1 MYLFTRSATLAGSA
15 ARAVEYATRTT
26 EIVNDTIDLEVALW
40 ANVFGRPGGTFSW
53 NTMAD
58 GRAALGA
65 ATAAL
70 TGNSVYLEQLERGQ
84 EFAGTT
90 PPEDVL
96 RQLVHPAELTGE
108 GAPVGSFAEAISAVP
123 APGQIASAMAWG
135 VEISNVATS
144 ITGVPV
150 SFWSDSYG
158 TFGQVTWLIVYADA
172 AAVDAANDK
181 LNASAEYIN
190 AVDGAGPLFVPASG
204 DRGLFTRIA

>member
-1 MYLFTRSATLAGSA
+1 MYLFTRSVTMVGAPARTL
-15 ARAVEYATRTT
+15 EYVMRTT
-26 EIVNDTIDLEVALW
+26 EIVKETIDLDVALW
-40 ANVFGRPGGTFSW
+40 ANVFGRPVGTFSW
-53 NTMAD
+53 NTMVD

-65 ATAAL
+65 ATAGLA
-70 TGNSVYLEQLERGQ
+70 GNPAYHEQLERGQ
-84 EFAGTT
+84 EFAGAT
-90 PPEDVL
+90 PPDDVL
-96 RQLVHPAELTGE
+96 RQLVHPTELTGE

-135 VEISNVATS
+135 VEVANMATS

-172 AAVDAANDK
+172 AAVDTANDK
-181 LNASAEYIN
+181 LSASAEYMS
-190 AVDGAGPLFVPASG
+190 AVDGAGPLFVAASG